1 MCKNNLS
8 SASQMIVTQ
17 NATEKNK
24 TKHQIYS
31 GYKYYYGFNTMQKF
45 MNECMTRSIES
56 QALKKYFI
64 FTDITI
70 PLVTTLIISA
80 Y

>member
-1 MCKNNLS
+1 
-8 SASQMIVTQ
+8 
-17 NATEKNK
+17 
-24 TKHQIYS
+24 
-31 GYKYYYGFNTMQKF
+31 